1 MRRTMTAGLGLAAA
15 ALAACSP
22 AGEQRP
28 YADDAANVE
37 MILPPTPTMAP
48 AAPAEAPAAA
58 ADAPAAPPPASAAPS
73 GAGAPPPPTA
83 PAVQAARI
91 AYLYRY
97 QLELPVDQVPAL
109 MARHEQACVA
119 AGSTVCQVIGSESRR
134 YGRDNLSA
142 QLEIRATP
150 AWVAAFRARLG
161 GDAEG
166 AGGRIAEQATDS
178 EDLTRSLVDTEARL
192 TALTTLRDRL
202 QQLLANRSGPLEQ
215 VLATERELAQ
225 VQGELDATRS
235 ALEVMR
241 TRVDTSR
248 IIVQYSA
255 LGQLAPDSAF
265 RPVSDALSSA
275 LAVFM
280 TGVAGLILFVA
291 GVLPFAL
298 VGVPLVWLILRWR
311 RRLRDRRL
319 AEKRAEREAAGLT
332 PDT

>member
-1 MRRTMTAGLGLAAA
+1 MRRTMTSCLGLATAA
-15 ALAACSP
+15 ALTACQPAAEHP
-22 AGEQRP
+22 T
-28 YADDAANVE
+28 YADDAVSME
-37 MILPPTPTMAP
+37 MLVPPKSGTAP
-48 AAPAEAPAAA
+48 AAEAAAAA
-58 ADAPAAPPPASAAPS
+58 ADASAAPPPAMAPAS
-73 GAGAPPPPTA
+73 GSGGPPPPA
-83 PAVQAARI
+83 GPSVQAARI

-97 QLELPVDQVPAL
+97 QLELPVNQVTAL
-109 MARHEQACVA
+109 MTRHERACVETGPA
-119 AGSTVCQVIGSESRR
+119 VCQVIGSESRR
-134 YGRDNLSA
+134 YGRDHLSA

-150 AWVAAFRARLG
+150 AWVAGFRARLA

-166 AGGRIAEQATDS
+166 AGGRIAQQATDS
-178 EDLTRSLVDTEARL
+178 EDLTRNLVDTEARL

-202 QQLLANRSGPLEQ
+202 QQLLANRSGPLDQ
-215 VLATERELAQ
+215 VLATERELAR

-248 IIVQYSA
+248 VIVDYTA

-265 RPVSDALSSA
+265 RPVSDALSNA

-291 GVLPFAL
+291 GALPFIV

-311 RRLRDRRL
+311 RRVRDRRV
-319 AEKRAEREAAGLT
+319 AEKRAAQEAAGLT
-332 PDT
+332 PGD